1 VNAAKIN
8 PHETQSTMRL
18 TEVAQRWLAEI
29 IQEGDVVVDATLG
42 NGFDALFLAQK
53 IGEAGVLF
61 AFDVQTQAIETSQVL
76 LADEPCQQYL
86 LLTGHETMKANIP
99 QHFHGHIK
107 VIMLNLGWLPNS
119 DKSVITQTKTTIQAL
134 AQSLEL
140 LTTKGRLS
148 VMVYPGHAGGDD
160 EAKQVMHWLEQTCK
174 NSNTLVYKAIILP
187 NRPAAPI
194 LLQVIKL

>member
-1 VNAAKIN
+1 
-8 PHETQSTMRL
+8 MRL
-18 TEVAQRWLAEI
+18 TDVAQHWLAEI

-61 AFDVQTQAIETSQVL
+61 AFDVQTQAIKTSQAL

-99 QHFHGHIK
+99 QYFHGHIK
-107 VIMLNLGWLPNS
+107 VIMFNLGWLPNS

-134 AQSLEL
+134 AQSLEFL
-140 LTTKGRLS
+140 ATNGRLS
-148 VMVYPGHAGGDD
+148 VMVYPGHAGGDY
-160 EAKQVMHWLEQTCK
+160 EAKQVMNWLEQTCENNK
-174 NSNTLVYKAIILP
+174 YFIYKAIILP
-187 NRPAAPI
+187 NRPTAPI
-194 LLQVIKL
+194 LLQVTKL